1 MMSGID
7 LFLGHKNAVTPHDEC
22 DGVYLQTQNS
32 CISIDPGIGWT
43 RWSYFSSLKLQA

>member
-7 LFLGHKNAVTPHDEC
+7 LFLCHKNAVTPHDEC